1 MSKHIVE
8 ELPARKHAPAA
19 AAAAAKKGE
28 KGKGA
33 TEESSEKRIRQAVYD
48 IRYRARREEM
58 DLRQAFSQYMSHSSL
73 NPAER
78 TAVKAKLFGKGGG
91 VSEQYAFESVDWAVD
106 TVANAMFKVFVEG
119 VQKEEVIELPYEQQ
133 LAEEQERKYK
143 VRVTDTKNN
152 RSYVRYATREKITQ
166 LRARGLKVEMTEYGE
181 PYEGERKRGESTAR
195 ALGGGGDKKK
205 KLDPVGK
212 EDADVNNDG
221 KVNKTDKYLMKR
233 RKAIGSAIA
242 MRKEGLDP
250 VGKEDEDVNND
261 GKVDKSDDYLKNRR
275 RVRGS
280 AIATRNEE
288 FIADA
293 VGDSANPN
301 SNTKKIDVMP
311 KGETNAVKV
320 FPDDAS
326 NPEANRRIIQAGT
339 ELEGELIAEK
349 AMSKAQ
355 QRFMGMVY
363 AAKKGEK
370 PASPEVAKA
379 AEGMTKKEAKK
390 FAKTKHKGLPE
401 KVEEAMAC
409 GSDNKEKERDTRGDY
424 AKTNLI
430 KNKLRAM
437 GAKNPIVMVAS
448 SYEPEGEVIDERR
461 REDKGTPRAKRDR
474 AMEIVRSMPNV
485 KQGLMTRS
493 GKTVA
498 QHERER
504 GVPESDRPKK
514 PEQSSADRLAAKKQK
529 EKAAEAS
536 AKRSKEMMSSRFD

>member
-166 LRARGLKVEMTEYGE
+166 LRARGLKVEMTEHGE

-379 AEGMTKKEAKK
+379 AKGMTKKEAKK

-448 SYEPEGEVIDERR
+448 SYEPDGEVVEERKPEVEEKGKKVAEYERAGKYQGITSKFREENPGSRQKKKERGRKPTEGEVTQSRVRKHNERVAKHGFTEKEK
-461 REDKGTPRAKRDR
+461 RESKA
-474 AMEIVRSMPNV
+474 
-485 KQGLMTRS
+485 
-493 GKTVA
+493 
-498 QHERER
+498 RER
-504 GVPESDRPKK
+504 YDSPRD
-514 PEQSSADRLAAKKQK
+514 
-529 EKAAEAS
+529 
-536 AKRSKEMMSSRFD
+536 